1 MRDFSA
7 FNSACDCRHLEF
19 DDVTQLHL
27 YVYSIITEIIVLG
40 LNANPYHDHLKRST
54 HFGLNCEKNPLFFSA
69 YFNFSMHFENT

>member
-27 YVYSIITEIIVLG
+27 YFVITAIILLG
-40 LNANPYHDHLKRST
+40 LNANPHHDHHKT
-54 HFGLNCEKNPLFFSA
+54 
-69 YFNFSMHFENT
+69 